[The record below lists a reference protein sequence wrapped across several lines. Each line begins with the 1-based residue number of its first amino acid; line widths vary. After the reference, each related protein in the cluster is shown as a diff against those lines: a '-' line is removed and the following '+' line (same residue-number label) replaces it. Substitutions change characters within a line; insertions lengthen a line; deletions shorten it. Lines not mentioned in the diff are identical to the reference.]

1 MDRQYL
7 LDLATDK
14 VRMYWACAQSAYPAV
29 RGMPSPTVKI
39 NARLKTT
46 AGLAYGTQHRVEFSA
61 ELMWEHTDHFI
72 CDTIPHEVAHI
83 VADLQYVGC
92 KAHGAEWRTVMK
104 FLSGIEPQ
112 RCHNLVNSVWAAK
125 KAKAI

>member
-14 VRMYWACAQSAYPAV
+14 VRVHWARAQAAYPAV
-29 RGMPSPTVKI
+29 SGMSPPAVKI

-61 ELMWEHTDHFI
+61 ELMWEHTQHFI
-72 CDTIPHEVAHI
+72 VDTIPHEVAHI

-92 KAHGAEWRTVMK
+92 KAHGAEWRSVMK
-104 FLSGIEPQ
+104 FLSGIEPR
-112 RCHNLVNSVWAAK
+112 RCHNLVNSVWEAR
-125 KAKAI
+125 KAHAI